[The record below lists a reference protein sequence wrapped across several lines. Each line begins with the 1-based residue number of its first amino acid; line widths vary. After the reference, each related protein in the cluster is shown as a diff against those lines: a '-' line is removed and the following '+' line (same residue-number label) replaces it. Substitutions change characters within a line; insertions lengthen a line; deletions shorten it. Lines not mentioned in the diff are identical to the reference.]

1 MDALLDAR
9 RRRAAAAWDLTDEL
23 VLVGAGEPVPIPG
36 GADQIYPFLSHSEY
50 FWLTDRETPGGVV
63 AFDPLNGW
71 TDFVPPVT
79 EAERVWEGRTD
90 APGTPI
96 GELAG
101 WLAARRGRTVVPLGT
116 PLPGLAADP
125 SRVAALR
132 EALTH
137 ARRPKDEAEVAR
149 LRRAAQATAAGFEA
163 ARRAIRPGATEREVA
178 IEMEAEFSRGGG
190 DRTGYDSIVAT
201 GPHAAVLHFPPG
213 ARAIAAGDAVLI
225 DAGAEIRRYTSDV
238 TRTYRAAGGGDET
251 FFRELYAVVLG
262 VEERAIARC
271 VPGAEWREIHLAA
284 CEEIAAGLVELG
296 LLRGSPADLVERET
310 VALFFPHGIGHMVG
324 LGVRDAGGYL
334 PGRPRSARPVLRN
347 LRTDLPLEPGYVMTI
362 EPGIYVIPAL
372 VDHPER
378 RARHRDAVNWSRV
391 DALRD
396 FGGIRIEDNVLV
408 TDRGPEVLTAAV
420 AKDAAAVLL

>member
-1 MDALLDAR
+1 MDAPLDAR
-9 RRRAAAAWDLTDEL
+9 RRRAAAAWDLKDEV

-36 GADQIYPFLSHSEY
+36 GADQVYPFLSHAEY
-50 FWLTDRETPGGVV
+50 FWLADRETAGGVL
-63 AFDPLNGW
+63 AFDPQDGW

-90 APGTPI
+90 APGAPI

-101 WLAARRGRTVVPLGT
+101 WLAARRGRAVVPLGT
-116 PLPGLAADP
+116 PLAGLAGDHA
-125 SRVAALR
+125 RVAALR

-137 ARRPKDEAEVAR
+137 ARRPKDEAEIAR

-163 ARRAIRPGATEREVA
+163 ARRAIRPGATEREIA
-178 IEMEAEFSRGGG
+178 IEMEAEFSRRGG

-201 GPHAAVLHFPPG
+201 GPHSAVLHFPPG
-213 ARAIAAGDAVLI
+213 ARAVAAGDAVLI

-238 TRTYRAAGGGDET
+238 TRTYRAAGGDEG

-271 VPGAEWREIHLAA
+271 VPGAEWRDIHLAA

-296 LLRGSPADLVERET
+296 LLRGRPADLVERET

-334 PGRPRSARPVLRN
+334 PGRPRSSRPVLRN
-347 LRTDLPLEPGYVMTI
+347 LRTDLPLEPGYMMTI
-362 EPGIYVIPAL
+362 EPGIYVIPPL

-378 RARHRDAVNWSRV
+378 RARHR

-408 TDRGPEVLTAAV
+408 TEAGPEVLTAAV
-420 AKDAAAVLL
+420 AKEAAEVLL